1 MITSLSK
8 KSEVLTS
15 EQNGLLELV
24 KLEATSWCA
33 EEDEGE
39 VDGGRED
46 GIGGGLKGRGGG
58 GGGRDTKEGIREF
71 LPVDCTT
78 LPNGSEV
85 KELEVGGGGG
95 GG

>member
-24 KLEATSWCA
+24 KLEAASCCA

-39 VDGGRED
+39 VDGGRVD
-46 GIGGGLKGRGGG
+46 GIGGGLKGRGG

-95 GG
+95 

>member
-8 KSEVLTS
+8 KSEVLTL

-24 KLEATSWCA
+24 KLEAASWSA

-39 VDGGRED
+39 VDGGRVD
-46 GIGGGLKGRGGG
+46 GIGGGLKGRGG

-95 GG
+95 G

>member
-24 KLEATSWCA
+24 KLEAASWSA

-39 VDGGRED
+39 VDGGRVD
-46 GIGGGLKGRGGG
+46 GIGGGLKGRGG

-95 GG
+95 

>member
-8 KSEVLTS
+8 KSEVLTL

-24 KLEATSWCA
+24 KLEAASWSA

-39 VDGGRED
+39 VDGGRVD
-46 GIGGGLKGRGGG
+46 GIGGGLKGRGG

-95 GG
+95 

>member
-8 KSEVLTS
+8 KSEVLTL

-24 KLEATSWCA
+24 KLEAASCCA

-46 GIGGGLKGRGGG
+46 GIGGGLKGRGG

-95 GG
+95 

>member
-1 MITSLSK
+1 M
-8 KSEVLTS
+8 
-15 EQNGLLELV
+15 
-24 KLEATSWCA
+24 EAASWCA

-46 GIGGGLKGRGGG
+46 GIGGGLKGRGG

-85 KELEVGGGGG
+85 KELEVGGGRGG
-95 GG
+95 G